1 MAPRP
6 SWPAR
11 RSSAPPTP
19 RPQSGRCAPP
29 RRRRNAM
36 DVVDALAHRGRF
48 FRVLQQTERSQTAVM
63 TIAPG
68 EDGGPEEE
76 HAGDQIVYVVEGE
89 AIVRIGDK
97 EHRAAAGSLVMIPAR
112 TAHHVKNSGRTPLFF
127 VTVYAPPAY

>member
-11 RSSAPPTP
+11 RSSAPPTL

-68 EDGGPEEE
+68 EDGGPPEE

-89 AIVRIGDK
+89 AVLTIGAQ
-97 EHRAAAGSLVMIPAR
+97 EHRAGPGTLALIPAGTR
-112 TAHHVKNSGRTPLFF
+112 HHVRNPGRAPLFF
-127 VTVYAPPAY
+127 VTVYAPPEY

>member
-11 RSSAPPTP
+11 RSSAPPTRRP
-19 RPQSGRCAPP
+19 RSGRCAPP
-29 RRRRNAM
+29 RRPRNAM

-76 HAGDQIVYVVEGE
+76 HDGDQIVYVVEGG
-89 AIVRIGDK
+89 GD
-97 EHRAAAGSLVMIPAR
+97 RADRRHGTSRRGGVAR
-112 TAHHVKNSGRTPLFF
+112 HDPRPNTPSREESGADAPLLRDRL
-127 VTVYAPPAY
+127 

>member
-76 HAGDQIVYVVEGE
+76 HDGDQIVDAVEGA
-89 AIVRIGDK
+89 AIGRTGGK
-97 EHRAAAGSLVMIPAR
+97 APRAAARSPVMTLAATR
-112 TAHHVKNSGRTPLFF
+112 HRRK
-127 VTVYAPPAY
+127 

>member
-48 FRVLQQTERSQTAVM
+48 FRVLQQTERSQTTVM

-68 EDGGPEEE
+68 EDGGPSPLV
-76 HAGDQIVYVVEGE
+76 GYTDDMRVLGVI
-89 AIVRIGDK
+89 IGLLL
-97 EHRAAAGSLVMIPAR
+97 AVGALS
-112 TAHHVKNSGRTPLFF
+112 
-127 VTVYAPPAY
+127 